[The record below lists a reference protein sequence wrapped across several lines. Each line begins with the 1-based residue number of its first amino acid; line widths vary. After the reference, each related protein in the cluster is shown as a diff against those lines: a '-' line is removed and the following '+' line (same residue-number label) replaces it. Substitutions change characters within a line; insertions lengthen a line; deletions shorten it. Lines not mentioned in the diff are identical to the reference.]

1 MENTEMNS
9 ILVVDD
15 EASNHVFLTSLLKP
29 LYTIYAATNGRSA
42 IKIARD
48 VLPDLILLDI
58 VMPEVDGYEVLS
70 ELNSFEET
78 REIPVIIISGLG
90 SVEDEKKGL
99 ASNAVDYISKPFD
112 AEIVKLRIRNQ
123 IKIINQM
130 REIVRL
136 STTDQLTGVPNRRG
150 FDNQI
155 GREWARMI
163 REKFPFSVLLLDVDK
178 FKNYNDTYGHQQGD
192 VVLQI
197 VAKTMTQSYHR
208 STDYGA
214 RWGGEEFITILPN
227 TNMEGAIDVAER
239 IRANIENLSIP
250 LPDGESTRVTVSIGV
265 NTIIPTMRDSID
277 DFIECSDNALYSAK
291 QTGRNK
297 VVHCKNM

>member
-1 MENTEMNS
+1 METTDKNS

-15 EASNHVFLTSLLKP
+15 EASNHVFLANLLSP
-29 LYTIYAATNGRSA
+29 VYTVYAATNGRSA
-42 IKIARD
+42 VKIARD
-48 VLPDLILLDI
+48 VIPDLILLDI
-58 VMPEVDGYEVLS
+58 VMPEMDGYKVLA

-78 REIPVIIISGLG
+78 RDIPVIIVSGL
-90 SVEDEKKGL
+90 SSAEDEKKGL

-123 IKIINQM
+123 IKIVNQM

-150 FDNQI
+150 FDNQME
-155 GREWARMI
+155 REWARMI
-163 REKFPFSVLLLDVDK
+163 REKFPMSVLMLDVDK

-192 VVLQI
+192 VVLQM
-197 VAKTMTQSYHR
+197 VAKTMTQSYLR

-239 IRANIENLSIP
+239 VRTNIENLSIP
-250 LPDGESTRVTVSIGV
+250 LPNGETTRVTVSIGV
-265 NTIIPTMRDSID
+265 NTVTPTTGDPID
-277 DFIECSDNALYSAK
+277 EFIECSDNALYSAK
-291 QTGRNK
+291 QTGRNR